1 MIMIELEALERI
13 YEIFQKTEDLSGLY
27 EEYNQI
33 CVNCGRKIRVL
44 EPGHEYTGVAEGINQ
59 DGELMVVRD
68 DTGEK
73 VSVYAGE
80 VSVRGFYGYV

>member
-1 MIMIELEALERI
+1 M
-13 YEIFQKTEDLSGLY
+13 KVH
-27 EEYNQI
+27 
-33 CVNCGRKIRVL
+33 C
-44 EPGHEYTGVAEGINQ
+44 VAEGINQ

-80 VSVRGFYGYV
+80 VSVRGFMDMYDEQR

>member
-1 MIMIELEALERI
+1 MEELERI

-27 EEYNQI
+27 KEYNQI

-59 DGELMVVRD
+59 DGELMVCLLYTSTLHCGAVLP
-68 DTGEK
+68 TVQK
-73 VSVYAGE
+73 I
-80 VSVRGFYGYV
+80 F

>member
-1 MIMIELEALERI
+1 MNRD
-13 YEIFQKTEDLSGLY
+13 Q
-27 EEYNQI
+27 
-33 CVNCGRKIRVL
+33 VVRVL